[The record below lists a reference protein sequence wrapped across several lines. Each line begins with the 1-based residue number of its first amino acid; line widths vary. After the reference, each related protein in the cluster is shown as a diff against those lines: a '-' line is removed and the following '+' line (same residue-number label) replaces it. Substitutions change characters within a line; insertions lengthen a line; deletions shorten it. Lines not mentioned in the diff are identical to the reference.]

1 VLKREYESNT
11 TAILTID
18 DVDASKNNSK
28 NDNTESLVINMKV
41 FHIKNKL
48 AATEDKQMMAIE
60 TNFESPKNCKKAD
73 RYEYR

>member
-1 VLKREYESNT
+1 M
-11 TAILTID
+11 LTID

-48 AATEDKQMMAIE
+48 AVTDDKQMMAIE
-60 TNFESPKNCKKAD
+60 TNFENPKNWRNAD
-73 RYEYR
+73 MYEYR